1 MRMPEIVEGAFSTGG
16 MIIKWKITK
25 RKEEWILIL
34 IKAFDRINRIDRNF
48 FDHFPEENGQNLI
61 AFGEMAYITCLFLIG
76 RTMSSKQGVVI
87 EFSSA
92 EGG

>member
-48 FDHFPEENGQNLI
+48 FDHFPE
-61 AFGEMAYITCLFLIG
+61 
-76 RTMSSKQGVVI
+76 
-87 EFSSA
+87 
-92 EGG
+92 